1 MPREYPRTLRLDA
14 QLRNEIAELIRRE
27 CADPRLAGVTVS
39 HARVTRDLREA
50 EVFVSVLGDDAR
62 LAAALRALKGAAPR
76 LRHLLGQR
84 LRLRLLPALRF
95 SADRA
100 LREGDRV
107 AALIRRARE
116 SDAAAGRVDSPGTA
130 GPDHDGS

>member
-14 QLRNEIAELIRRE
+14 QLRNELAELIHRE
-27 CADPRLAGVTVS
+27 FADPRLGGVTVS
-39 HARVTRDLREA
+39 HVRVTRDLREA
-50 EVFVSVLGDDAR
+50 EVFVSVLGDDVQ

-107 AALIRRARE
+107 AALIRRARA
-116 SDAAAGRVDSPGTA
+116 SDVAAERANAADAA
-130 GPDHDGS
+130 GPDHDGG